1 MARLAQGLEVVLG
14 VGAAMVEWEDVV
26 DFLGWCDMPG
36 LFALLTQRVSV
47 DVSVPDG
54 TPLGVVAA
62 VDLRVTLPTPVGLV
76 GLFGVGWAVPR
87 VG

>member
-1 MARLAQGLEVVLG
+1 M
-14 VGAAMVEWEDVV
+14 V
-26 DFLGWCDMPG
+26 DFLGWGDTPG

-47 DVSVPDG
+47 DVSISGG

-62 VDLRVTLPTPVGLV
+62 VDLEVALPTPVGLV
-76 GLFGVGWAVPR
+76 GLFGVGWAVTR